1 MFIEGFSA
9 HRACFATKIPS
20 LAIRI
25 IWTMVQFVGVDPT
38 PGAFF
43 ATTKATVDFLAV
55 SSDASL
61 GGALSFLHEFYNSR
75 VLVDVHLQERA
86 NDVAFF

>member
-9 HRACFATKIPS
+9 YRTCFAPKIPR
-20 LAIRI
+20 LAIWI
-25 IWTMVQFVGVDPT
+25 VWTMVQFVGVDPT

-43 ATTKATVDFLAV
+43 AATEATEDFLAV

-86 NDVAFF
+86 NDAAFF